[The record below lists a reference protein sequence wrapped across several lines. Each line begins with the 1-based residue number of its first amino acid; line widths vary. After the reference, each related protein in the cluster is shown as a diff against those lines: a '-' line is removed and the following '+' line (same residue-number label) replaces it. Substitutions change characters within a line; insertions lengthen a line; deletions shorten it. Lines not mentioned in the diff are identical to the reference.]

1 MNTPTNQSSE
11 FLISITNRKTDTTFS
26 VPVDY
31 PELAQIIQGVALYD
45 NRIGGVFDGVTGQYE
60 EYFDLIKPSTF
71 TNETTQ
77 PKEKIYDDY

>member
-1 MNTPTNQSSE
+1 MKTQTNQSSE
-11 FLISITNRKTDTTFS
+11 FLVSITNRETDTTFS
-26 VPVDY
+26 IPVSY

-71 TNETTQ
+71 TNQTTLS
-77 PKEKIYDDY
+77 KGEN